1 MVTPCHTGARN
12 VELGLDQ
19 VPRSKS
25 QKPSKRSQL
34 DECEVKIGLAE
45 VKYR

>member
-1 MVTPCHTGARN
+1 MVTPCQTGARN

-19 VPRSKS
+19 VLRSRS
-25 QKPSKRSQL
+25 QKPLKRNQL
-34 DECEVKIGLAE
+34 DECEVKIGLIE